1 MVGFMVPLLP
11 GHTPTRNLSYQCIHL
26 SHSMLVR
33 INLVT
38 DDVIQAT
45 VNSDHFEVARMG
57 NFSKM
62 TNVCAQCIMS
72 CIFIGLTALF
82 NFVCF
87 AYDNVVYDLIA
98 LSSL

>member
-1 MVGFMVPLLP
+1 
-11 GHTPTRNLSYQCIHL
+11 
-26 SHSMLVR
+26 MLVR

-45 VNSDHFEVARMG
+45 VNLGHFEVARMG

-72 CIFIGLTALF
+72 CIFMGLTAIV
-82 NFVCF
+82 NFVRF
-87 AYDNVVYDLIA
+87 AYVQCCV
-98 LSSL
+98 